1 VKDAIT
7 FCSAEY
13 TPRWHQTPST
23 PAPRTSHPARRRS
36 LLLFGILVVC
46 SLVSCGKKG
55 PPLAPLV
62 RIPAPPADFTAERRG
77 SDVKMQFAVPTAN
90 TDGSKPANIER
101 IDVYGFTGPFA
112 VNDDQLLKLG
122 TKVAS
127 LPVKAPR
134 DPNAADEPDEPD
146 DPPGEPDLESEG
158 LDQGAIAQ
166 LEDPLTQAAF
176 QAIELPRDSH
186 KPAAPAEADAVT
198 GPMVGP
204 PSSVP
209 RRMYVAVGVNKNG
222 RRRSFSKRLLVPLVP
237 APNPPSAPQISYD
250 ENAVTITWTPSTSAV
265 QVQAPATG
273 DLLPGRFIGLDLPT
287 FSYHVYDV
295 SLRAAADLGKT
306 VTPAADVRLTNEPVR
321 EAKYE
326 DKRMDWGATRCYTV
340 RTVETIAGLTIQSE
354 ALPPRCETLK
364 DTFPPAAP
372 RDLQA
377 VPGEGRIDL
386 IWESNNEKD
395 LAGYVVLRGTNPTD
409 KLEPITP
416 APIQQSTFTDTVQ
429 VGVRYWYAVQ
439 AIDKAGNASPLSD
452 RRNEAAR

>member
-1 VKDAIT
+1 VRGI
-7 FCSAEY
+7 E
-13 TPRWHQTPST
+13 R
-23 PAPRTSHPARRRS
+23 PARGTEHRARWRS
-36 LLLFGILVVC
+36 SVWLGIVVC

-62 RIPAPPADFTAERRG
+62 KIPTAPADFTAERRG

-101 IDVYGFTGPFA
+101 IDVYGFTGPAA
-112 VNDDQLLKLG
+112 VSDDQLLKLG
-122 TKVAS
+122 TRVAS
-127 LPVKAPR
+127 LPIKAPR
-134 DPNAADEPDEPD
+134 DPDATDECDEPDESPE
-146 DPPGEPDLESEG
+146 EPDLESQG
-158 LDQGAIAQ
+158 LDQGAVAQ

-176 QAIELPRDSH
+176 QAIQLPRDKH
-186 KPAAPAEADAVT
+186 KPAASSDAAVVT
-198 GPMVGP
+198 GPLVGP

-209 RRMYVAVGVNKNG
+209 RRLYVAVGVNKNG
-222 RRRSFSKRLLVPLVP
+222 HRRSFSKRLLVPLVP
-237 APNPPSAPQISYD
+237 PPDPPSSPKIAYD
-250 ENAVTITWTPSTSAV
+250 ENAVTLTWTPSTSAV
-265 QVQAPATG
+265 PIQPPATG

-287 FSYHVYDV
+287 FSYHVYEV
-295 SLRAAADLGKT
+295 PLRAGADAGQIGA
-306 VTPAADVRLTNEPVR
+306 PAVDVRLTNEPVR
-321 EAKYE
+321 EARYE

-340 RTVETIAGLTIQSE
+340 RTVETLAGLTIQSE
-354 ALPPRCETLK
+354 APPPGCETLK

-395 LAGYVVLRGTNPTD
+395 LAGYVVLRGTTATGT
-409 KLEPITP
+409 LEPITP
-416 APIQQSTFTDTVQ
+416 APIPQSTFTDTVPA
-429 VGVRYWYAVQ
+429 GVQYWYAVQ

>member
-1 VKDAIT
+1 
-7 FCSAEY
+7 
-13 TPRWHQTPST
+13 
-23 PAPRTSHPARRRS
+23 
-36 LLLFGILVVC
+36 
-46 SLVSCGKKG
+46 
-55 PPLAPLV
+55 
-62 RIPAPPADFTAERRG
+62 
-77 SDVKMQFAVPTAN
+77 MQFAVPTAN

-101 IDVYGFTGPFA
+101 IDVYGFTGPLA

-134 DPNAADEPDEPD
+134 DPNATDECDEPD

-166 LEDPLTQAAF
+166 FEDPLTQAAF
-176 QAIELPRDSH
+176 QAIQLPRAAH
-186 KPAAPAEADAVT
+186 KVAAPPDPGTAGAL
-198 GPMVGP
+198 VGP
-204 PSSVP
+204 SSSVP
-209 RRMYVAVGVNKNG
+209 QRMYVAVGVNKNG

-237 APNPPSAPQISYD
+237 APNPPSAPHLSYD
-250 ENAVTITWTPSTSAV
+250 ENAVTLTWTPSTSAV
-265 QVQAPATG
+265 QVQPPATG
-273 DLLPGRFIGLDLPT
+273 GLLPGRFIGLDLPT

-295 SLRAAADLGKT
+295 SLRATADLAKT
-306 VTPAADVRLTNEPVR
+306 GTPAADVRLTNQPVTDL
-321 EAKYE
+321 KYE

-354 ALPPRCETLK
+354 ALPPSCETLK

-395 LAGYVVLRGTNPTD
+395 LAGYVVLRGTTATD

-416 APIQQSTFTDTVQ
+416 APIQQSTFTDTVAA
-429 VGVRYWYAVQ
+429 GVRYWYAVQ

-452 RRNEAAR
+452 RKNEAAR

>member
-1 VKDAIT
+1 VRGT
-7 FCSAEY
+7 
-13 TPRWHQTPST
+13 Q
-23 PAPRTSHPARRRS
+23 HPAYGRS
-36 LLLFGILVVC
+36 TLLFGILIVG

-112 VNDDQLLKLG
+112 INDDQLLKLG

-134 DPNAADEPDEPD
+134 DPNATDEPDEPD
-146 DPPGEPDLESEG
+146 DAPGEPDLESEG

-176 QAIELPRDSH
+176 QAIDLPRKSH
-186 KPAAPAEADAVT
+186 KPAASPEAGDAT
-198 GPMVGP
+198 GPLVGP

-209 RRMYVAVGVNKNG
+209 RRIYVAVGVNKNG

-237 APNPPSAPQISYD
+237 APNPPSALQIPYD
-250 ENAVTITWTPSTSAV
+250 ENAVTLTWAPSTSAV
-265 QVQAPATG
+265 PVQPPPTG

-295 SLRAAADLGKT
+295 SPRAAAEGKGG
-306 VTPAADVRLTNEPVR
+306 TPAADVRLTNEPVR
-321 EAKYE
+321 EPKYE
-326 DKRMDWGATRCYTV
+326 DKRMDWGVTRCYTV

-354 ALPPRCETLK
+354 ALPPKCETLK

-372 RDLQA
+372 KDLQA

-395 LAGYVVLRGTNPTD
+395 LAGYIVLRGTSPID

-429 VGVRYWYAVQ
+429 AGVRYWYAVQ
-439 AIDKAGNASPLSD
+439 AIDKAGNASPLSEG
-452 RRNEAAR
+452 RNEAAR